1 MRPLAGR
8 EEFHASERRV
18 RGTRGVARA
27 GVRSQERSRLPEARA
42 RQEAVL
48 EAVPG
53 HRLELAVP
61 QTVGERRAKVLVG
74 EIDARH
80 AFVVRGQGHRDSGF
94 EVHRERVPDIEDHV
108 VAGEAH
114 LDEDAAFTHVRQ
126 ELQRA
131 VFVGDV
137 DPMSD
142 PAGVS
147 QLHCLTDVEAQ
158 VLRRHEAERQLTRMH
173 GDVDPGRCGDE
184 EVQHLHV
191 LGVTSQRNGGVLRR
205 DEVDAH
211 NARVRAGELDRKR
224 ELGEYL
230 FQRRVPRRRLQVPD
244 RHSAARGRTF
254 SVALHRLPAFR
265 FHLLELTLSLGNEL
279 TEPCIGGE
287 ESAVRRCIVR
297 SQTDLAAELTNGN
310 ILHRD
315 HQLDIEGPL
324 IDGSCCDLCDR
335 VADPEPGNRPEC
347 TEGRKELVVTGASR
361 QGQVTGGHLT
371 QGPAS
376 RHPPGR
382 SSPLGARASWCA
394 IIRPI
399 LRHADSCLVAPR
411 FLDRTRLVLDVTA
424 AGPEVD

>member
-244 RHSAARGRTF
+244 RHSAARGRTLLRRTPSPACF
-254 SVALHRLPAFR
+254 PFPFARAHVVPRQRAYGALHR
-265 FHLLELTLSLGNEL
+265 
-279 TEPCIGGE
+279 
-287 ESAVRRCIVR
+287 RRGV
-297 SQTDLAAELTNGN
+297 G
-310 ILHRD
+310 
-315 HQLDIEGPL
+315 
-324 IDGSCCDLCDR
+324 
-335 VADPEPGNRPEC
+335 
-347 TEGRKELVVTGASR
+347 GASMHSQIPDRSGGRADER
-361 QGQVTGGHLT
+361 QHF
-371 QGPAS
+371 
-376 RHPPGR
+376 
-382 SSPLGARASWCA
+382 
-394 IIRPI
+394 
-399 LRHADSCLVAPR
+399 APR
-411 FLDRTRLVLDVTA
+411 PSARHRRSAD
-424 AGPEVD
+424 